1 MFALFRDL
9 FRSAAGQE
17 GDDRGRLPRAIA
29 ALLHDVSRMDFEV
42 RPEDLTAARAALVEL
57 AGVDD
62 ATANELLAHAGDPGN
77 RLTSYRDAVAVVNRL
92 FDMDKRIRLVEHLWR
107 VAHADEELHQYEDHL
122 VRKLSDLMHV
132 SNTQSMLARQRARS
146 R

>member
-1 MFALFRDL
+1 MFELFKDF
-9 FRSAAGQE
+9 FRSAARQE
-17 GDDRGRLPRAIA
+17 GDDRERLPRALA
-29 ALLHDVSRMDFEV
+29 ALLHDVTRMDFEV
-42 RPEDLTAARAALVEL
+42 RPEDLAAARAALVEL
-57 AGVDD
+57 AGVED
-62 ATANELLAHAGDPGN
+62 ATADELLAHAGDPGN
-77 RLTSYRDAVAVVNRL
+77 RLTSYHDAVAVVNRL

-107 VAHADEELHQYEDHL
+107 VAHADEELHHYEDHL

>member
-1 MFALFRDL
+1 MFAFFRDL
-9 FRSAAGQE
+9 FRAGARQA
-17 GDDRGRLPRAIA
+17 GDDRERLPRALA
-29 ALLHDVSRMDFEV
+29 AMLHDVTRMDFEV
-42 RPEDLTAARAALVEL
+42 RPEDLAAARAALVEL

-62 ATANELLAHAGDPGN
+62 AAANDLLAHAGDPGN

-132 SNTQSMLARQRARS
+132 SNTQSMLARQRART

>member
-1 MFALFRDL
+1 MGRALYVGL
-9 FRSAAGQE
+9 
-17 GDDRGRLPRAIA
+17 
-29 ALLHDVSRMDFEV
+29 
-42 RPEDLTAARAALVEL
+42 
-57 AGVDD
+57 
-62 ATANELLAHAGDPGN
+62 
-77 RLTSYRDAVAVVNRL
+77 
-92 FDMDKRIRLVEHLWR
+92 HLWR